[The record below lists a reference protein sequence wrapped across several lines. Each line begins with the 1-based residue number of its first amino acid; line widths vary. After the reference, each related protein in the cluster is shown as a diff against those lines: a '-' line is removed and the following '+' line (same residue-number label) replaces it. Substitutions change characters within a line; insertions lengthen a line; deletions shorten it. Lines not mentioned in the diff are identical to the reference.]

1 MAYGRIHD
9 EAASNGKLLALSDAA
24 WRMWG
29 NGLIYCQVNL
39 TDGSIPSHA
48 IHTFGVRARN
58 KAKVAAELCA
68 PQIPGKA
75 PLWVAVDGGFQI
87 HDYLDWN
94 DAAEII
100 KKKRRLAKHRFMFF
114 QNTALRKQLRARDG
128 SQCRYCGVAVNW
140 ADRRGP
146 LGATYDH
153 VDPDAPPTLDN
164 LVVSCRG
171 CNSSKGGR
179 TPEEAD
185 ISLRPVSRSDLDT
198 NQKIPRYKPRSQQ
211 ETTTTTTTTEQQIR
225 TGGVLSRTEDG
236 PNTEHPPALWRQLW
250 ERRWP
255 DGICRTSARD
265 LAELERLVAQF
276 GAVDVTARI
285 GRYLARPDAELVRR
299 MHPLGIFLQQVNE
312 YREQTDPLTA
322 ATQAFVEGT

>member
-100 KKKRRLAKHRFMFF
+100 KKKRAD
-114 QNTALRKQLRARDG
+114 AR
-128 SQCRYCGVAVNW
+128 S
-140 ADRRGP
+140 
-146 LGATYDH
+146 
-153 VDPDAPPTLDN
+153 
-164 LVVSCRG
+164 
-171 CNSSKGGR
+171 
-179 TPEEAD
+179 
-185 ISLRPVSRSDLDT
+185 
-198 NQKIPRYKPRSQQ
+198 RYKRYLQRVNKRVGNEPITHDSGVDSGVDSVAP
-211 ETTTTTTTTEQQIR
+211 TTTTTTTRSQIR
-225 TGGVLSRTEDG
+225 TEGVISRTEDG
-236 PNTEHPPALWRQLW
+236 ADTEHPPALWRQLW

-265 LAELERLVAQF
+265 LAELERLVAQL
-276 GAVDVTARI
+276 GKAEIAARI